1 MLQRAMFAGGIRLQ
15 VLLRLAPLNP
25 ATVSYLLG
33 AAGVG
38 LPGFLLACLAL
49 TPHLFLE
56 VYVGHAGAHLVRLA
70 GGGNRPTLSHDLVLA
85 AGLGLA
91 GLAVI
96 LASRSAKRAIATAV
110 EQVGAIE
117 DAEVS
122 ES

>member
-1 MLQRAMFAGGIRLQ
+1 
-15 VLLRLAPLNP
+15 LLRLAPLNP

-56 VYVGHAGAHLVRLA
+56 VYVGHAGAHLVRLV

-91 GLAVI
+91 GLAVV
-96 LASRSAKRAIATAV
+96 LASRSAKRAIAKAV
-110 EQVGAIE
+110 
-117 DAEVS
+117 DRVS
-122 ES
+122 VVES